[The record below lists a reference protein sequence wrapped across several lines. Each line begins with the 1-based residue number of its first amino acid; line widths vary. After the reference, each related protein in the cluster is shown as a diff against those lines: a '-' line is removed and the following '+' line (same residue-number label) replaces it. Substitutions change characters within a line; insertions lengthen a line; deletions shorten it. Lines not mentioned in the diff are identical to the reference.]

1 MLLILTAPIQTGKTR
16 WLEALISELASR
28 GVVSYGVVAPGRWHR
43 VPDAAGELVKD
54 GIDNVLLPS
63 GERLRLAEAARGHDG
78 TAGLGWSFDAGALAR
93 VDGHFAE
100 LALLADAA
108 PAAPGLLVVDELGP
122 LELKRGE
129 GLAHAVELLERGPAP
144 AWPHAVVVARP
155 SLVPLAKE
163 RFQAAW
169 GDLEPIGADDDAR
182 GLVFGLLGV

>member
-28 GVVSYGVVAPGRWHR
+28 GVASYGVVAPGRWHR
-43 VPDAAGELVKD
+43 EPDVEGGELVKD

-63 GERLRLAEAARGHDG
+63 GERVRLAEAARGHDG
-78 TAGLGWSFDAGALAR
+78 TVGLGWSFDADALAR

-100 LALLADAA
+100 LASHADG
-108 PAAPGLLVVDELGP
+108 APGLLVVDELGP

-129 GLAHAVELLERGPAP
+129 GLVHAVRLLEHGPAP
-144 AWPHAVVVARP
+144 AWLHAVVVVRP
-155 SLVPLAKE
+155 ALVPLAKE

-169 GDLEPIGADDDAR
+169 GDLEPIVPGDDAR
-182 GLVFGLLGV
+182 GLVLGLLGA

>member
-16 WLEALISELASR
+16 WLEALISELSSR
-28 GVVSYGVVAPGRWHR
+28 GVASYGVVAPGRWHR
-43 VPDAAGELVKD
+43 EPEEGGFLVKD

-63 GERLRLAEAARGHDG
+63 GERVRLAEAARCHSG
-78 TAGLGWSFDAGALAR
+78 TAGLGWSFDAAALAR

-100 LALLADAA
+100 LASRAD
-108 PAAPGLLVVDELGP
+108 AAPGLLVVDELGP

-144 AWPHAVVVARP
+144 AWPHAVVVVRP
-155 SLVPLAKE
+155 ALVPLAKE

-169 GDLEPIGADDDAR
+169 GDLEPIVPGDDAR
-182 GLVFGLLGV
+182 RLVFGLLGV

>member
-16 WLEALISELASR
+16 WLEALISELASC

-43 VPDAAGELVKD
+43 EPDVEGGALVKD

-63 GERLRLAEAARGHDG
+63 GERVRLAEAARGHDG
-78 TAGLGWSFDAGALAR
+78 TAGLGWSFDANALAR

-100 LALLADAA
+100 LASQADG
-108 PAAPGLLVVDELGP
+108 APGLLVVDELGP

-129 GLAHAVELLERGPAP
+129 GLAYAVRLLERGPAP
-144 AWPHAVVVARP
+144 AWPHAVVVVRP
-155 SLVPLAKE
+155 ALVPLAKE

-169 GDLEPIGADDDAR
+169 GDLEPIVPGDDAR
-182 GLVFGLLGV
+182 GLVLGLLGA